1 MLGLPFKM
9 IVVLLDLPKL
19 ELPFKMTPY
28 FPKLDLKSIIPF
40 AENLKSELLGGIIAL
55 FIVGLTYIYYR
66 MKKPKGMP
74 LLLDFVC
81 IIFNYIPTSHL
92 IDIEINLLSAAPL
105 I

>member
-55 FIVGLTYIYYR
+55 FVLGLTYLYYR
-66 MKKPKGMP
+66 MKTPKGMP
-74 LLLDFVC
+74 LLVDFVC
-81 IIFNYIPTSHL
+81 IIFK
-92 IDIEINLLSAAPL
+92 
-105 I
+105 